1 MTSTSLYDFKQKEN
15 EAGIAK
21 NRIDKLLIKKDE
33 RMKQKFLIS
42 KENDQKKLIIKEF
55 AELDKERLS
64 LLCEEEY
71 DNKIIKSA
79 ILQGKEKLISELR
92 TNNMYPPGVYAEKIA
107 QAVIDIFGS
116 KDSQSIELSF
126 NDIDLLIK
134 EQSPSEDIGEIES
147 IADNIDELIGDDL
160 EKKLEKKNT
169 KKDKKNSIK
178 IAKDKGS
185 TVVKKDS

>member
-1 MTSTSLYDFKQKEN
+1 
-15 EAGIAK
+15 
-21 NRIDKLLIKKDE
+21 
-33 RMKQKFLIS
+33 MKQKYLIS
-42 KENDQKKLIIKEF
+42 KEDDKNKLIIKEF

-79 ILQGKEKLISELR
+79 ILKGKEALISQLR

-126 NDIDLLIK
+126 NDVDLLIK
-134 EQSPSEDIGEIES
+134 EQAPSEDIDETKS
-147 IADNIDELIGDDL
+147 VVDDDVDELIGDDVE
-160 EKKLEKKNT
+160 EKTSKKKKKASRASS
-169 KKDKKNSIK
+169 KKD
-178 IAKDKGS
+178 
-185 TVVKKDS
+185 

>member
-1 MTSTSLYDFKQKEN
+1 
-15 EAGIAK
+15 
-21 NRIDKLLIKKDE
+21 
-33 RMKQKFLIS
+33 MKQKYLIS
-42 KENDQKKLIIKEF
+42 KEDDKNKLIIKEF

-79 ILQGKEKLISELR
+79 ILKGKEALISQLR

-126 NDIDLLIK
+126 NDVDLLIK
-134 EQSPSEDIGEIES
+134 EQAPSEDIDETKS
-147 IADNIDELIGDDL
+147 VVDDDVDELIGDDVE
-160 EKKLEKKNT
+160 EKTSKKKKKASS
-169 KKDKKNSIK
+169 KKD
-178 IAKDKGS
+178 
-185 TVVKKDS
+185 

>member
-1 MTSTSLYDFKQKEN
+1 
-15 EAGIAK
+15 
-21 NRIDKLLIKKDE
+21 
-33 RMKQKFLIS
+33 MKQKYLIS

-79 ILQGKEKLISELR
+79 ISKGKESLISELR

-116 KDSQSIELSF
+116 KDNQSIELSF

-134 EQSPSEDIGEIES
+134 EQELSDDIDEIES
-147 IADNIDELIGDDL
+147 ITDDIDELIGDDL
-160 EKKLEKKNT
+160 EEKLEDKNAVE
-169 KKDKKNSIK
+169 KIKSSVK
-178 IAKDKGS
+178 IAGDEDSGVIKD
-185 TVVKKDS
+185 DS

>member
-1 MTSTSLYDFKQKEN
+1 
-15 EAGIAK
+15 
-21 NRIDKLLIKKDE
+21 
-33 RMKQKFLIS
+33 MKQKFLIS
-42 KENDQKKLIIKEF
+42 KENDKKKLIIKEF

-79 ILQGKEKLISELR
+79 ISQGKEALIAELR

-126 NDIDLLIK
+126 NDVDLLIK
-134 EQSPSEDIGEIES
+134 EQPPSEDIGEIES
-147 IADNIDELIGDDL
+147 IADDIDELIGDDL

-169 KKDKKNSIK
+169 KKDKKNSMK
-178 IAKDKGS
+178 IAKDKVS
-185 TVVKKDS
+185 TVVKEDS

>member
-1 MTSTSLYDFKQKEN
+1 LTSTSLYDFKQKEN

-21 NRIDKLLIKKDE
+21 NCIHKSLIKKDE

-42 KENDQKKLIIKEF
+42 KENDKKKLIIKEF

-79 ILQGKEKLISELR
+79 VSQGKEALIAELR

-147 IADNIDELIGDDL
+147 IADDIDELIGDDL
-160 EKKLEKKNT
+160 EKKLEKKIQ

-178 IAKDKGS
+178 IAKDKGR
-185 TVVKKDS
+185 TVVKEDS